1 MNHAI
6 KLQKH
11 NNRLDGLAIAVKYW
25 VDQIAADADVK
36 IQDRRDEL
44 FDMEIQK
51 FVEGIVGSQGIEN
64 SSLTWMKV

>member
-11 NNRLDGLAIAVKYW
+11 NNRLDALAIAVKYW
-25 VDQIAADADVK
+25 VDQMAADADVK

-44 FDMEIQK
+44 FDMELEK
-51 FVEGIVGSQGIEN
+51 FVNGIMGQQGVEN
-64 SSLTWMKV
+64 THLTWMKV

>member
-11 NNRLDGLAIAVKYW
+11 NNRLDALAIAVKYW
-25 VDQIAADADVK
+25 VDQMAADADVK

-51 FVEGIVGSQGIEN
+51 FVEGTVGSQGVEKR
-64 SSLTWMKV
+64 SLTWMKV